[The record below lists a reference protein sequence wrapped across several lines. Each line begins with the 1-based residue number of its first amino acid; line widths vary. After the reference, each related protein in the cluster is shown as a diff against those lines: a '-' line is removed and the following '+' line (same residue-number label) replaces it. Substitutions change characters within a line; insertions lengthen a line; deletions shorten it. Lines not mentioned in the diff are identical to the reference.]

1 MIEKEKEIIQFF
13 QTGISP
19 VFEEETLEIS
29 AFMQEN
35 GFCDVYDLFQSDPD
49 ILRITGSEVSF
60 TEEDIDENTAFII

>member
-1 MIEKEKEIIQFF
+1 VIEKEKEIAQFF
-13 QTGISP
+13 QTDISP

-49 ILRITGSEVSF
+49 IHYAYYGQRSQFCGSGY
-60 TEEDIDENTAFII
+60 